1 MKNDDAKWIERILAG
16 DEEAFTALVKKYEK
30 QIHAFV
36 WRRVRDYHV
45 AEEITQDTFL
55 RAYEKL
61 GTLRDPN
68 RFSGWLYMIATRCS
82 LTWLGEK
89 KIPMQSLEAMSKA
102 EIEALF
108 YAQFMAEQ
116 TEKLT
121 TEKQREVVEY
131 LLQKLPARER
141 TAVVLHYLSEMS
153 CEEIGDFLEVS
164 PNTVKSQLHRARK
177 RLKKE
182 APMVREAL
190 DVFQV
195 SDDVMEDIM
204 KWIQTNEPGVRR
216 SVNTLSA
223 TSENTIYA
231 VMGDECIYK
240 LPAGEEAWQLVNA
253 DFLCQE
259 TQGAI
264 PIAEQDGTL
273 YMIPSHELFAST
285 DGGATWHSI
294 GPCPKGYTR
303 ELLVTE
309 ETFYLCL
316 AHGIFRSDDGGDS
329 WEAMSDGFDSRLAEH
344 SGIHALRMNQD
355 TLFVGTDL
363 GLYRLNAKTWEH
375 LQLPVDDTVGVRS
388 LAVSGDRLYVAVV
401 NILNFYGAPEGI
413 YEQLWKGE
421 KRSWWVFRSTDGGDS
436 WTDITPTDAFNPMH
450 VLPQITLLAAR
461 ATLLVIGKDDGVV
474 ARSIDGGNTWTS
486 AESSGISPMQFS
498 VRSTVALNERT
509 FYTGGSTGTH
519 RSTDSGQTWHRFN
532 TRFESSVDDLVS
544 FVANRRKNRS
554 AALYARVGPNLV
566 KSTDGGES
574 WDAVNVALETHRPSY
589 KETQP
594 HIVQIMES
602 AGVLYA
608 KGIRRYSETAIFQL
622 SADGNVLSPPAETP
636 PSFSSPRNVLQIYPS
651 SSLTKMMVRVL
662 DGRSFD
668 FKDERRMGLGQG
680 SYATF
685 ASDADSQR
693 ERLILV
699 KPDSRAAEQLS
710 KQLIQEQSDAPLA
723 FELIGE
729 GLWGSFA
736 VSDET
741 FYMEYNYKLFRWRH
755 GDPEWHDT
763 GVQEGTDLPLD
774 ILWRGFKIAASEETV
789 YVGKRDG
796 HLCQSPDGGDSWN
809 DITPNLPLS
818 VEHFNQIIFADATV
832 HVATDKGVFNSKDG
846 VVWNAITDKAGES
859 VIIKSLA
866 TVEDTVYGA
875 NDDGIY
881 HLEKET
887 RTWEQIVPEI
897 PDAITSLAVNE
908 DMFYVGTERQ
918 GVLRF
923 ERSV

>member
-1 MKNDDAKWIERILAG
+1 
-16 DEEAFTALVKKYEK
+16 
-30 QIHAFV
+30 
-36 WRRVRDYHV
+36 
-45 AEEITQDTFL
+45 
-55 RAYEKL
+55 
-61 GTLRDPN
+61 
-68 RFSGWLYMIATRCS
+68 
-82 LTWLGEK
+82 
-89 KIPMQSLEAMSKA
+89 
-102 EIEALF
+102 
-108 YAQFMAEQ
+108 
-116 TEKLT
+116 
-121 TEKQREVVEY
+121 
-131 LLQKLPARER
+131 
-141 TAVVLHYLSEMS
+141 
-153 CEEIGDFLEVS
+153 
-164 PNTVKSQLHRARK
+164 
-177 RLKKE
+177 
-182 APMVREAL
+182 
-190 DVFQV
+190 
-195 SDDVMEDIM
+195 
-204 KWIQTNEPGVRR
+204 
-216 SVNTLSA
+216 
-223 TSENTIYA
+223 
-231 VMGDECIYK
+231 
-240 LPAGEEAWQLVNA
+240 
-253 DFLCQE
+253 
-259 TQGAI
+259 
-264 PIAEQDGTL
+264 
-273 YMIPSHELFAST
+273 
-285 DGGATWHSI
+285 
-294 GPCPKGYTR
+294 
-303 ELLVTE
+303 
-309 ETFYLCL
+309 
-316 AHGIFRSDDGGDS
+316 
-329 WEAMSDGFDSRLAEH
+329 
-344 SGIHALRMNQD
+344 
-355 TLFVGTDL
+355 
-363 GLYRLNAKTWEH
+363 
-375 LQLPVDDTVGVRS
+375 
-388 LAVSGDRLYVAVV
+388 
-401 NILNFYGAPEGI
+401 
-413 YEQLWKGE
+413 
-421 KRSWWVFRSTDGGDS
+421 
-436 WTDITPTDAFNPMH
+436 MH

-554 AALYARVGPNLV
+554 AALYAR
-566 KSTDGGES
+566 
-574 WDAVNVALETHRPSY
+574 
-589 KETQP
+589 
-594 HIVQIMES
+594 
-602 AGVLYA
+602 
-608 KGIRRYSETAIFQL
+608 
-622 SADGNVLSPPAETP
+622 
-636 PSFSSPRNVLQIYPS
+636 
-651 SSLTKMMVRVL
+651 
-662 DGRSFD
+662 
-668 FKDERRMGLGQG
+668 KDERRMGLGQG

-818 VEHFNQIIFADATV
+818 VKHFNQIIFADATV

-859 VIIKSLA
+859 VIIQSLA
-866 TVEDTVYGA
+866 AAEDAVYGA

-887 RTWEQIVPEI
+887 GTWEQIVPEI
-897 PDAITSLAVNE
+897 PDAITSLVVNE
-908 DMFYVGTERQ
+908 DMFYVGTERR

-923 ERSV
+923 EGAES